1 MAIQADPGNK
11 PSGVAVNSGLIEVV
25 SPEAVAARVA
35 ELGSDLTRDY
45 EGRDPVLVGVLN
57 AALVFM
63 ADLVRHVRIPM
74 ETEFLAVSRFGEG
87 GRVGIAMDTSI
98 SLEGRHV
105 VLLEDLVDTGLTLS
119 FLRDLLEMR
128 RVASLAT
135 VTLIDKA
142 PRRIVD
148 VQLEY
153 RGFEVGEEFLV
164 GYGLDH
170 EGWYRNLPGIWA
182 VNDFEILQRE
192 PADLL
197 PVLLRSGSDRVA
209 L

>member
-1 MAIQADPGNK
+1 MI
-11 PSGVAVNSGLIEVV
+11 SGLVEVV
-25 SPEAVAARVA
+25 SPSAISARVA
-35 ELGSDLTRDY
+35 ELGAALTRDY
-45 EGRDPVLVGVLN
+45 ADKEPVLVGVLN
-57 AALVFM
+57 AALIFM
-63 ADLVRHVRIPM
+63 ADLVRHVDIPM

-119 FLRDLLEMR
+119 FLRDLLETR

-148 VQLEY
+148 VPLEY
-153 RGFEVGEEFLV
+153 RGFEVGEEYLL

-170 EGWYRNLPGIWA
+170 NGWFRNLSGIWA
-182 VNDFEILQRE
+182 VHDFEVLQSAPQE
-192 PADLL
+192 LL
-197 PVLLRSGSDRVA
+197 PTLLRSDGDRVA